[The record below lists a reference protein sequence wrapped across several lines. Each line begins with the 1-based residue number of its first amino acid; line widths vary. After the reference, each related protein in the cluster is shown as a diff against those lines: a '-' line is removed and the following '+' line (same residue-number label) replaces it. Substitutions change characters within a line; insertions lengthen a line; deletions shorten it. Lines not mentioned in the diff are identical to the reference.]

1 MNAVILIPALDPD
14 EKLVTLIRDLRS
26 RGFERFVVV
35 DDGSAASCAVLFD
48 EIEREGACVLHHDAN
63 LGKGAAIKTGLR
75 EVQAR
80 FPQFTHVVTV
90 DADGQHLPDD
100 ILKVSEAVEGR
111 HDHVVI
117 GVRDLGAKGVPF
129 KSRLGNAFSSAYFK
143 FDTGMSCPDTQTGL
157 RAIPRSLVPLA
168 LSVGGMRYEYEM
180 NFLTIVAKRKIPL
193 IMIPIEVVY
202 ENNNAAS
209 HFDAV
214 RDSMRIYK
222 QLVRFAGSSAACSAV
237 DLGLFASIMF
247 LAGSKAAAVVIAATV
262 VARVCSG
269 MLNFS
274 LNRCWSFA
282 SSASLAGNTKKQ
294 LRRYI
299 ALFLALMFASAGFV
313 SLSALLPIPLLLA
326 KVAIDSTLFVISYFA
341 QKNWVFSS
349 GRRKRAVVLKGG
361 FGYAER
367 AFSKPSRAA

>member
-1 MNAVILIPALDPD
+1 MITS
-14 EKLVTLIRDLRS
+14 TL
-26 RGFERFVVV
+26 
-35 DDGSAASCAVLFD
+35 
-48 EIEREGACVLHHDAN
+48 
-63 LGKGAAIKTGLR
+63 
-75 EVQAR
+75 
-80 FPQFTHVVTV
+80 
-90 DADGQHLPDD
+90 
-100 ILKVSEAVEGR
+100 
-111 HDHVVI
+111 
-117 GVRDLGAKGVPF
+117 
-129 KSRLGNAFSSAYFK
+129 FK
-143 FDTGMSCPDTQTGL
+143 FGTGIACSDTQTGL
-157 RAIPRSLVPLA
+157 RGIPPRLVPLA
-168 LSVGGMRYEYEM
+168 LSTEGDRYEYEM

-299 ALFLALMFASAGFV
+299 ALFLAFVLETVLFVLIVNEQDSNRAASFLAKANAV
-313 SLSALLPIPLLLA
+313 SLLATFLLIFVLPI
-326 KVAIDSTLFVISYFA
+326 
-341 QKNWVFSS
+341 
-349 GRRKRAVVLKGG
+349 
-361 FGYAER
+361 
-367 AFSKPSRAA
+367 

>member
-35 DDGSAASCAVLFD
+35 DDGSEARCAALFD
-48 EIEREGACVLHHDAN
+48 RVEHEGACVLHHDAN

-75 EVQAR
+75 ALWAR
-80 FPQFTHVVTV
+80 FPEFTHVVTV

-100 ILKVSEAVEGR
+100 VLSVSKAAEGQ

-117 GVRDLGAKGVPF
+117 GVRNLGTKGVPF
-129 KSRLGNAFSSAYFK
+129 RSRLGNAFSSAYFK
-143 FDTGMSCPDTQTGL
+143 FDTGLSCPDTQTGL
-157 RAIPRSLVPLA
+157 RAIPKSLVPLA
-168 LSVGGMRYEYEM
+168 LSVGGTRYEYEM

-193 IMIPIEVVY
+193 IMIPIEVMY

-209 HFDAV
+209 HFEAV

-237 DLGLFASIMF
+237 DLGLFALIVL
-247 LAGSKAAAVVIAATV
+247 LAGSKAAAIVVAATV
-262 VARVCSG
+262 VARICSG

-282 SSASLAGNTKKQ
+282 SSAASAGSTKKQ
-294 LRRYI
+294 LRRYV
-299 ALFLALMFASAGFV
+299 ALFLALMFASAGLV

-349 GRRKRAVVLKGG
+349 GGRKRAVVLKGG